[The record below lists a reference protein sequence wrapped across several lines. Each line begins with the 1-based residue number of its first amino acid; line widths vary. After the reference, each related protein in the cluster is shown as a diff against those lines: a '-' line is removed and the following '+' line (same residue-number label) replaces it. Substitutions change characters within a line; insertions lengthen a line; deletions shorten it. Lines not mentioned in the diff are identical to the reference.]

1 MEVLVLL
8 ALAVVVCGAV
18 GGAVLWRRRRIPEKE
33 PPPRAWASETVT
45 PVMMGPRNKAPERV
59 ARRFVVDQGA
69 LLALK
74 MAAVD
79 GTITDDERAVVR
91 RFVVSESRGL
101 DAREAEAAIARAEG
115 SLDNPIQVEN
125 AIEGLRA
132 LGSEE
137 QRQLL
142 IELFVDVAQADGAIR
157 DEEVS
162 FMQRVGAQLGLSP
175 DDVKK
180 RIALS

>member
-1 MEVLVLL
+1 
-8 ALAVVVCGAV
+8 
-18 GGAVLWRRRRIPEKE
+18 
-33 PPPRAWASETVT
+33 
-45 PVMMGPRNKAPERV
+45 MMGPRNKAPERV

-74 MAAVD
+74 MAEVD
-79 GTITDDERAVVR
+79 GEISSVERDVVR
-91 RFVVSESRGL
+91 RFILTEGRDL
-101 DAREAEAAIARAEG
+101 DPLEADRALARAEG

-132 LGSEE
+132 LSSEE

-142 IELFVDVAQADGAIR
+142 VDLFVDVAQADGAIR
-157 DEEVS
+157 DEEVA
-162 FMQRVGAQLGLSP
+162 FMERVGAQLGLTS